1 MGQNSNRYERF
12 RQTRCQNLRHLRTR
26 VRRSHRGKI
35 LGVFKGISES
45 MGWPCGITRWVG
57 IFLLFSLAGMVGVH
71 GGAGYVLGAGF
82 FYLLASLLMGP
93 PRPELESAAPSSA
106 SGTDWRS
113 GVREAS
119 AAASGLY
126 GSSYRPRVDLA
137 SLDRQLHSLNRR
149 IRRMESVVTDPAY
162 DWERRLGK

>member
-1 MGQNSNRYERF
+1 MEQNFNQYNRLRE
-12 RQTRCQNLRHLRTR
+12 TRCQSLRHLRTR
-26 VRRSHRGKI
+26 VRRSQEGKI

-45 MGWPCGITRWVG
+45 MHWPCGLTRWAGVAV
-57 IFLLFSLAGMVGVH
+57 LFMLAGMVGVQ

-93 PRPELESAAPSSA
+93 PRTEP
-106 SGTDWRS
+106 
-113 GVREAS
+113 EAS
-119 AAASGLY
+119 ADASARGVDWRPA
-126 GSSYRPRVDLA
+126 YRAPVDLA
-137 SLDRQLHSLNRR
+137 TLDRQLDSLNRR

>member
-1 MGQNSNRYERF
+1 MERNFNRYDRLRE
-12 RQTRCQNLRHLRTR
+12 TRCQSLRHLRTR
-26 VRRSHRGKI
+26 VRRSQDGKI

-45 MGWPCGITRWVG
+45 MRWPGGITRWAGVAV
-57 IFLLFSLAGMVGVH
+57 LFMLAGMVGVQ

-93 PRPELESAAPSSA
+93 PRTEPGESADSTAT
-106 SGTDWRS
+106 GVDWRAD
-113 GVREAS
+113 GRRGAS
-119 AAASGLY
+119 AP
-126 GSSYRPRVDLA
+126 RPVVDLA
-137 SLDRQLHSLNRR
+137 TLDRQLDSLNRR